1 MGWNNVDMT
10 PNRQQNLARF
20 NEASGA
26 INESS
31 AFFQAQA
38 STLNAAREI
47 ATNLL
52 SQVRSSCPAGSEAE
66 RQLNASIAALKH
78 CQNELPSL
86 QNHLEQVSSVYS
98 KFRAQYDF
106 PRNDRQIKLS
116 GKVLSMMVRREAG
129 NVFSNKE
136 NFELMVDAAFGM
148 SLIAELNAQAS
159 LGRISSR

>member
-10 PNRQQNLARF
+10 PNRQQNLTRF
-20 NEASGA
+20 NEARDVIKKSD
-26 INESS
+26 E
-31 AFFQAQA
+31 FFQTQV
-38 STLNAAREI
+38 STLDAARSN
-47 ATNLL
+47 AVSLL
-52 SQVRSSCPAGSEAE
+52 SQVRSRYPAGSEAE
-66 RQLNASIAALKH
+66 NQLNSSIAAITQ
-78 CQNELPSL
+78 CQEELPAL
-86 QNHLEQVSSVYS
+86 QAHLKAVYTEFS
-98 KFRAQYDF
+98 KLRAQYDV
-106 PRNDRQIKLS
+106 PRNNRQAKLS